1 MDKVQAINSFWNSFG
16 IKAYDETTVPD
27 EMSFNNIKNENK
39 NPYITYEVSIGEF
52 GEDIA
57 SAVNVWFYADGWKD
71 IESKVKEIDQ
81 QLSNGGVQ
89 IPYDDGSIWIKK
101 GTPYRQRVGDSNDMV
116 RRYLINT
123 IIEYH

>member
-1 MDKVQAINSFWNSFG
+1 MDKVQAINSFWNSFN

-27 EMSFNNIKNENK
+27 EMSFNNPKNENK

-101 GTPYRQRVGDSNDMV
+101 GHHIDKESVI
-116 RRYLINT
+116 LT
-123 IIEYH
+123 IWSDDI